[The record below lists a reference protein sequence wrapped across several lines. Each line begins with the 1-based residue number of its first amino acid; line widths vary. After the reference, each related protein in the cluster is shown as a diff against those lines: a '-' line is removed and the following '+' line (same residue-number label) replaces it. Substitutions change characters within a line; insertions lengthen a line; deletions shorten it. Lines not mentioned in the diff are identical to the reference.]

1 MALPVQKVP
10 EYFCELPLTG
20 LEVKF
25 RPFLVAEQKSLL
37 LLQES
42 DDKKEVFNA
51 LTSLIKAVTFG
62 ELQDISF
69 LPIADLEYLFLQ
81 IRMKS
86 VGETVDLNLICRQE
100 DCNAQTPVKLDLND
114 VQLDTLN
121 LPDNKIQLS
130 EDLGVVMRWP
140 TAELQKA
147 ESKNDNETF
156 MNVLMNSIDTIYD
169 AEEVYDLKDYAD
181 RELEEFINSLTVQ
194 QIEKMG
200 EFLQDAP
207 TLSHNLDWK
216 CQKCKSSNGIEL
228 KGLENFF

>member
-42 DDKKEVFNA
+42 DNRKEVFNA

-81 IRMKS
+81 VRMKS
-86 VGETVDLNLICRQE
+86 IGETVDLNLICQQE

-114 VQLDTLN
+114 VQLDT
-121 LPDNKIQLS
+121 
-130 EDLGVVMRWP
+130 
-140 TAELQKA
+140 
-147 ESKNDNETF
+147 
-156 MNVLMNSIDTIYD
+156 
-169 AEEVYDLKDYAD
+169 
-181 RELEEFINSLTVQ
+181 
-194 QIEKMG
+194 
-200 EFLQDAP
+200 
-207 TLSHNLDWK
+207 
-216 CQKCKSSNGIEL
+216 
-228 KGLENFF
+228 